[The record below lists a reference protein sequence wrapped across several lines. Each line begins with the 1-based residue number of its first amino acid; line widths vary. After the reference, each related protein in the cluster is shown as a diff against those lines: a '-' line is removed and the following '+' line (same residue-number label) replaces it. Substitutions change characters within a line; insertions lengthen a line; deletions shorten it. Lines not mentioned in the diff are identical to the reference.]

1 MRRHVLSPGVAHKRN
16 RLFMPLLFTGD
27 TFDYE
32 DHLSWSPLSGTLE
45 VSLPPGSAGDSG
57 LEEEKVPQIIFFF
70 KEAEPFKILCIL
82 TCSILVTM
90 SRHYCHVL

>member
-1 MRRHVLSPGVAHKRN
+1 
-16 RLFMPLLFTGD
+16 MPLLFTGD

-32 DHLSWSPLSGTLE
+32 DHSSWSPLSGTLE
-45 VSLPPGSAGDSG
+45 VSLPTGAAGDSV
-57 LEEEKVPQIIFFF
+57 LEEENGSQNHFL